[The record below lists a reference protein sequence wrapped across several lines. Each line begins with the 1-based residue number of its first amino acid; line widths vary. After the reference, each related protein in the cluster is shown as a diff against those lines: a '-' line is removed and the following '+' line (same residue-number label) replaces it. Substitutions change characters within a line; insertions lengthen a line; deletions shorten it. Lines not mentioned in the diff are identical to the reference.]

1 MSSCIE
7 FRQFSVALPGV
18 HDERSPLLSLY
29 GFPPLHDWN
38 GDGRLHVVFVEA
50 GDSNC
55 FDMGRRVARR
65 WHLGYLGSAFQVLR
79 DVTHVA
85 GDSVHSGGVCLHT
98 RARWTRPEN
107 YIAHYRKVL
116 QAAVPYEAI
125 RLAGWTGPSLAY
137 GFAAAHLER
146 ARTHPHTEAARP
158 RCETS
163 QGDWATFQAQ
173 PLATPE
179 GVADLHWLAAML
191 RQRGET
197 RLVPTLRRDDSLVE
211 SLFERSQAF
220 HRTAKTAT
228 GH

>member
-7 FRQFSVALPGV
+7 FRQFSIALPGV
-18 HDERSPLLSLY
+18 HDERSPQLSLY

-55 FDMGRRVARR
+55 FDLGRRVARR
-65 WHLGYLGSAFQVLR
+65 WHLGYLGTAFQVLR

-85 GDSVHSGGVCLHT
+85 ADSVHGGGVCLHT

-116 QAAVPYEAI
+116 QAAMPFEA
-125 RLAGWTGPSLAY
+125 LAQQACPGPSLSY
-137 GFAAAHLER
+137 GFAPAHLER
-146 ARTHPHTEAARP
+146 ARSHPHTNAARQ
-158 RCETS
+158 RCAVS
-163 QGDWATFQAQ
+163 QGEWVTFSAQ
-173 PLATPE
+173 PLATSE
-179 GVADLHWLAAML
+179 GIADMHWLAGML
-191 RQRGET
+191 RQRDQV
-197 RLVPTLRRDDSLVE
+197 RLVPVLTRADSLIE
-211 SLFERSQAF
+211 NLYERTQTYHHLA
-220 HRTAKTAT
+220 HAAA

>member
-7 FRQFSVALPGV
+7 FRQFSIALPGV
-18 HDERSPLLSLY
+18 HDDRSPQLTLY

-85 GDSVHSGGVCLHT
+85 GDSVHSGGVCLTT
-98 RARWTRPEN
+98 RSRWTRPEN

-116 QAAVPYEAI
+116 QSAMPFEAM
-125 RLAGWTGPSLAY
+125 AQQACPGPSLTY
-137 GFAAAHLER
+137 GFASTHLER
-146 ARTHPHTEAARP
+146 ARNHPHTAEASS
-158 RCETS
+158 RCAVS
-163 QGDWATFQAQ
+163 QGNWVTFPAS

-179 GVADLHWLAAML
+179 GIADLHWLASLL
-191 RQRGET
+191 RQPGQV
-197 RLVPTLRRDDSLVE
+197 RLVPVLSRADDLIETL
-211 SLFERSQAF
+211 F
-220 HRTAKTAT
+220 HRFQSYNLAAHAAT